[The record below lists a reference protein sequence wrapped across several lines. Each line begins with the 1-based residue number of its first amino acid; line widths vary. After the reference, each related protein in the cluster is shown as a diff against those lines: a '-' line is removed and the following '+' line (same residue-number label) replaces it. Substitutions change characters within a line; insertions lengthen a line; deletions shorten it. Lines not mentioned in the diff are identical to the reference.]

1 LEPVIEYV
9 NNLRRRRRPGDF
21 ITVLIPEFETR
32 RWRHRLLH
40 NQTCWFLSTYF
51 IFRQGSGHWNLPP
64 GGSRSPE
71 KTLEYELSLG
81 AELELK
87 IHYPVDVKVLNHA
100 PVPLCHSASGGEV
113 IFSRNEELRYEWVEK
128 TWDMY
133 LDMQYFLWNNLLDAE
148 PRFVTPAKKSLFNQ
162 QII

>member
-1 LEPVIEYV
+1 
-9 NNLRRRRRPGDF
+9 
-21 ITVLIPEFETR
+21 
-32 RWRHRLLH
+32 
-40 NQTCWFLSTYF
+40 
-51 IFRQGSGHWNLPP
+51 
-64 GGSRSPE
+64 
-71 KTLEYELSLG
+71 
-81 AELELK
+81 
-87 IHYPVDVKVLNHA
+87 VLNHA